1 MKKNVRIVLM
11 AVVFFCGAA
20 ATAQDLHF
28 SQYFNSPLTTNPAN
42 TGFIP
47 DADYRIGANYRNQW
61 SSVMTVPY
69 KTMSVYGDA
78 QLFRDR
84 LETGWLGLGGVILS
98 DVAGTGS
105 LRSTKVY
112 GSVAYHQMLG
122 YSSLLSAGFNVG
134 YAEKRIDPSKLKFPD
149 QFDGE
154 FFDGNLPTS
163 GLPLNTSTRYFD
175 LQAGINYAYFPQENV
190 YLNAGYSIQHV
201 NRPRETFYADKSASG
216 IIPMR
221 HIAFA
226 NAILKV
232 HPQLILSPNAYFSM
246 QAKSTEIMG
255 GLIANYNLSE
265 AGEFQLLG
273 GAYYRHKDAVMP
285 MAGFEVKN
293 LRFLFSYDATTSA
306 LSSYNNSRGAL
317 EFSLIKKG
325 FYSTSSGRQS
335 MCPTF

>member
-1 MKKNVRIVLM
+1 MEKLLKIVLLPM
-11 AVVFFCGAA
+11 LACVVSIAG
-20 ATAQDLHF
+20 AQDLHF

-47 DADYRIGANYRNQW
+47 DADYRIGASYRNQW

-69 KTMSVYGDA
+69 KTMSVFGDA

-98 DVAGTGS
+98 DVAGSGS

-134 YAEKRIDPSKLKFPD
+134 YAEKRIDASKLKFPD

-163 GLPLNTSTRYFD
+163 GLPLNSSTRYFD

-190 YLNAGYSIQHV
+190 YINAGYSIQHV
-201 NRPRETFYADKSASG
+201 NKPRETFYADKSEAG

-232 HPQLILSPNAYFSM
+232 HEKVILSPNAYFSI
-246 QAKSTEIMG
+246 QSKATEIMG
-255 GLIANYNLSE
+255 GMLANYNLSE
-265 AGEFQLLG
+265 AGEMQLIG
-273 GAYYRHKDAVMP
+273 GFYYRHKDAVIP
-285 MAGFEVKN
+285 MAGFELNN
-293 LRFLFSYDATTSA
+293 LRFTFSYDVTTS
-306 LSSYNNSRGAL
+306 SMSNFNNGRGAM
-317 EFSLIKKG
+317 EFSLVKKG
-325 FYSTSSGRQS
+325 FYPSSAGRQS
-335 MCPTF
+335 MCPSF

>member
-1 MKKNVRIVLM
+1 MKKQVKILLLCVSSCF
-11 AVVFFCGAA
+11 AIAGQ
-20 ATAQDLHF
+20 AQDLHF

-47 DADYRIGANYRNQW
+47 DADYRIGAHYRNQW
-61 SSVMTVPY
+61 SNIMSVPY
-69 KTMSVYGDA
+69 KTMSVFGDA

-98 DVAGTGS
+98 DVAGSGS

-134 YAEKRIDPSKLKFPD
+134 YANKRIDPSKLRFPD

-154 FFDGNLPTS
+154 FFDGQLPTATS
-163 GLPLNTSTRYFD
+163 LSNTSTSYFD

-190 YLNAGYSIQHV
+190 YINAGYSIQHV
-201 NRPRETFYADKSASG
+201 NKPRETFFEDKTATG

-232 HPQLILSPNAYFSM
+232 HEKVIISPNAYFSI
-246 QAKSTEIMG
+246 QAKATEIAG
-255 GLIANYNLSE
+255 GMLANYNLSE
-265 AGEFQLLG
+265 AGEMQLIG
-273 GAYYRHKDAVMP
+273 GIYYRHRDAVIP
-285 MAGFEVKN
+285 MAGFEIN
-293 LRFLFSYDATTSA
+293 HLRFTFSYDATTSS
-306 LSSYNNSRGAL
+306 LSNFNNSRGAL
-317 EFSLIKKG
+317 EFSLVKKG
-325 FYSTSSGRQS
+325 FYPTSAGRQS
-335 MCPTF
+335 MCPQF